1 MMQTDL
7 TGRQNAIL
15 EFIRESVRENGYP
28 PSYRDICS
36 AVKLKSTSSVHKHLS
51 DLEKLGYIRR
61 DPSKPRAI
69 ELVDSSPKRE
79 VREVPV
85 IGSAAAGQP
94 LLSAD
99 NTEEFFPLPAD
110 RLPDTEVFMLRMKG
124 ESMIQAGILDG
135 DLVLAARQDT
145 AESGDI
151 VSVLTGD
158 SVTVRTFYR
167 ERDYIRLQPENNTM
181 EPVIVHDEVQILGKV
196 IGVFRFL

>member
-28 PSYRDICS
+28 PSYRDICR

-69 ELVDSSPKRE
+69 ELVDSAPKRE

-85 IGSAAAGQP
+85 IGCAAAGLP

-124 ESMIQAGILDG
+124 KSMIQAGILDG

-145 AESGDI
+145 AENGDI
-151 VSVLTGD
+151 VAALTGD
-158 SVTVRTFYR
+158 SVTVKTFYR

-181 EPVIVHDEVQILGKV
+181 EPVIVHDEVQIIGKV
-196 IGVFRFL
+196 IGVLRFL

>member
-61 DPSKPRAI
+61 DPLKPRAI
-69 ELVDSSPKRE
+69 ELVDSAPTRE

-181 EPVIVHDEVQILGKV
+181 EPVIVHDEVQIIGKV